1 MQEHKFSS
9 KEELLSKVATNY
21 SLVKQS
27 SLKYKNA
34 KNIHDINGEEN
45 DDEEGILTLFYEH
58 FC

>member
-45 DDEEGILTLFYEH
+45 DDEEGILTLFY
-58 FC
+58 